1 MVHFG
6 EFLKTWSLRSNSVT
20 RQVSF
25 YRTKIGG
32 KCQNS
37 KIQMRHF
44 EWFSNTVLVNQSWT
58 LPIGQVLFHA
68 IHSSAVINHD
78 QDDRKQSQE
87 KYGQDNGNGAWVAHA
102 NCILIQGSGTS
113 QIQESLSTSTVAIF
127 FADAAFD
134 MVADHLVIGADA
146 GVWTVDGIGMTG
158 AIHVTKGTM

>member
-1 MVHFG
+1 
-6 EFLKTWSLRSNSVT
+6 
-20 RQVSF
+20 
-25 YRTKIGG
+25 
-32 KCQNS
+32 
-37 KIQMRHF
+37 MRHF

-113 QIQESLSTSTVAIF
+113 QIQESLSTSTVTIF

-134 MVADHLVIGADA
+134 MVADHLVIGAYA